1 VNASEALPPRD
12 SCGHLLVPE
21 VEVRAWS
28 LMHMSSLNAPT
39 SPSYLANTTP
49 VNMSES
55 ASSSPDSDT
64 MEPLRVQTQLKSRY
78 TIFDASG
85 GLPFDL
91 VFGLR
96 RRSDSDTRDISFQI
110 TRSFLDVPYALAN
123 GLLNIHELRRTDT
136 NPNERFE
143 VDLSRLRDA
152 IADDG
157 PELEHFTLPS
167 KSNRTEKRGQ
177 MGVTEY
183 RYRVDPRSPLAS
195 IFETKKKYS
204 IGLANRDLGIHRW
217 VDSNLGPPAKEETA
231 ENAAETCKLVSN
243 PHGGFATF
251 RVIENLVWPPTVET
265 RMHLL
270 DSSTNDNPDSNN
282 PDENLLRVTV
292 TNTGS
297 DVISMQTR
305 GQQNFLGPWGPF
317 QPESDD
323 GLNPGSRPCIL
334 DTVSGTSNL
343 QVVDVATGSIV
354 RDAPKARLCGLRSG
368 RPDLRPKLDDLVV
381 LKPGVRHGRDISLD
395 ALVRTLDN
403 GQYVLRLIPKGCS
416 WYSGE
421 VESDPG
427 DDGKVSK
434 RYTRGRTSVV
444 LQSGD
449 EVKFDMRDGKMV
461 KVE

>member
-1 VNASEALPPRD
+1 
-12 SCGHLLVPE
+12 VPE
-21 VEVRAWS
+21 VRARS
-28 LMHMSSLNAPT
+28 FMHVSSLNSPI
-39 SPSYLANTTP
+39 SPSCLADTTS
-49 VNMSES
+49 VIMSEP
-55 ASSSPDSDT
+55 ASSNPDIDT
-64 MEPLRVQTQLKSRY
+64 MDTLRVQTQLKSRY
-78 TIFDASG
+78 TVFDASG
-85 GLPFDL
+85 KLPFDL

-96 RRSDSDTRDISFQI
+96 RRSDSDARDISFQV
-110 TRSFLDVPYALAN
+110 TKSFLDVPYALAN
-123 GLLNIHELRRTDT
+123 GLLKIHELRRTDT
-136 NPNERFE
+136 SPNEHFE
-143 VDLSRLRDA
+143 VDLSRLRAA
-152 IADDG
+152 IADDE
-157 PELEHFTLPS
+157 PELEHITLPS

-183 RYRVDPRSPLAS
+183 RYRVHPGSPVAS

-217 VDSNLGPPAKEETA
+217 IDSDHAPSS
-231 ENAAETCKLVSN
+231 AADSTPTSTTERAIETCKLVSN

-282 PDENLLRVTV
+282 PDRKLLRVTV

-305 GQQNFLGPWGPF
+305 GQQKFLGPWGPL

-323 GLNPGSRPCIL
+323 GLNPGSRPCVMN
-334 DTVSGTSNL
+334 TVSGTSNL

-354 RDAPKARLCGLRSG
+354 RDAPKAQLCRLRSG

-381 LKPGVRHGRDISLD
+381 LKPGVRHSRDISLD
-395 ALVRTLDN
+395 ALVRNLDN
-403 GQYVLRLIPKGCS
+403 GRYVLRLIPKGCS

-421 VESDPG
+421 VERDPG

-434 RYTRGRTSVV
+434 RYTRGRTPVV
-444 LQSGD
+444 LQSD
-449 EVKFDMRDGKMV
+449 DRVKFDMRDGKIV
-461 KVE
+461 KLE

>member
-1 VNASEALPPRD
+1 
-12 SCGHLLVPE
+12 
-21 VEVRAWS
+21 
-28 LMHMSSLNAPT
+28 
-39 SPSYLANTTP
+39 
-49 VNMSES
+49 MSEP
-55 ASSSPDSDT
+55 ASSDPNSDT
-64 MEPLRVQTQLKSRY
+64 IEPLRVQTQLKSRY

-96 RRSDSDTRDISFQI
+96 RRSDSDMRDISFQT

-123 GLLNIHELRRTDT
+123 GLLNLHELRRTDT

-143 VDLSRLRDA
+143 VDLSRLRAA
-152 IADDG
+152 IADDE
-157 PELEHFTLPS
+157 PVLEYMLLPS
-167 KSNRTEKRGQ
+167 RSNRTAKRGQ
-177 MGVTEY
+177 LGVTEY
-183 RYRVDPRSPLAS
+183 RYRVDAGSPLAS
-195 IFETKKKYS
+195 ILETKKKYS

-217 VDSNLGPPAKEETA
+217 IDSDHAPSS
-231 ENAAETCKLVSN
+231 AADSTPTSTTERTIETCKLVSN
-243 PHGGFATF
+243 PHGSFATF

-265 RMHLL
+265 RMHLI
-270 DSSTNDNPDSNN
+270 DCPTNDSADG
-282 PDENLLRVTV
+282 ENLDRTLLQITV

-323 GLNPGSRPCIL
+323 GLNPGGRPCIL
-334 DTVSGTSNL
+334 NPVSGTSNL

-381 LKPGVRHGRDISLD
+381 LKPGVRHSRDISLD
-395 ALVRTLDN
+395 ALVQNLDN
-403 GQYVLRLIPKGCS
+403 GRYVLRLIPKGCS

-421 VESDPG
+421 VESDPS
-427 DDGKVSK
+427 DDGKVFK
-434 RYTRGRTSVV
+434 RYTRGRTPVV
-444 LQSGD
+444 LQSDD

>member
-1 VNASEALPPRD
+1 MSAPASGEP
-12 SCGHLLVPE
+12 
-21 VEVRAWS
+21 
-28 LMHMSSLNAPT
+28 N
-39 SPSYLANTTP
+39 
-49 VNMSES
+49 
-55 ASSSPDSDT
+55 SDT

-96 RRSDSDTRDISFQI
+96 RRSDSDTRDISFQT

-123 GLLNIHELRRTDT
+123 GLLNLHELRRTDT

-143 VDLSRLRDA
+143 VDLSRVRAA
-152 IADDG
+152 IADDE
-157 PELEHFTLPS
+157 PALEYMLLPS
-167 KSNRTEKRGQ
+167 RSNRTAKIGQ
-177 MGVTEY
+177 LGVTEY
-183 RYRVDPRSPLAS
+183 RYRVDAGSPLAS
-195 IFETKKKYS
+195 ILETKKKYS

-217 VDSNLGPPAKEETA
+217 IDSDHAPSS
-231 ENAAETCKLVSN
+231 AADSTPTSITERTIETCKLVSN
-243 PHGGFATF
+243 PHGSFATF

-265 RMHLL
+265 RMHLI
-270 DSSTNDNPDSNN
+270 DSPTNDSADG
-282 PDENLLRVTV
+282 ENLDRTLLQVTV

-323 GLNPGSRPCIL
+323 GLNPGGRPCIL
-334 DTVSGTSNL
+334 SPVSGTSNL

-381 LKPGVRHGRDISLD
+381 LKPGVRHSRDISLD
-395 ALVRTLDN
+395 ALVQNLDN
-403 GQYVLRLIPKGCS
+403 GRYVLRLIPKGCS

-427 DDGKVSK
+427 DDGKVFK
-434 RYTRGRTSVV
+434 RYTRGRTPVV
-444 LQSGD
+444 LQSDD